1 MSRGK
6 PDSAEALPIF
16 CRPKNASTKR
26 RLLLPMASVG
36 EGLIIKDC
44 LCCRR
49 LFDKSQGKTGQG
61 GSAANFL
68 LAKERQYKK
77 EAVSAHGAGGQS
89 NHPWDSDEDSKASDA
104 LGSTVDA
111 TDHAAMRVLAENRSV
126 HGTTACMK

>member
-1 MSRGK
+1 
-6 PDSAEALPIF
+6 
-16 CRPKNASTKR
+16 
-26 RLLLPMASVG
+26 MASVG

>member
-1 MSRGK
+1 
-6 PDSAEALPIF
+6 
-16 CRPKNASTKR
+16 
-26 RLLLPMASVG
+26 MASVG
-36 EGLIIKDC
+36 GGVIIKNC

-68 LAKERQYKK
+68 PAKERQYKK
-77 EAVSAHGAGGQS
+77 EAVSAHDVGGQS
-89 NHPWDSDEDSKASDA
+89 NHPWDFDKDSEASDA
-104 LGSTVDA
+104 LECTVDA